1 MGRPHRRRR
10 GGFRLWVSRLG
21 AFLGVLSALLFAAII
36 SGVLYAG
43 VRVRKVAQAMPD
55 STALSRE
62 TAGGITQ
69 IYSTDKVLL
78 GEIYTRFQ
86 ERVDIDQIPQI
97 LRDATI
103 SIEDQR
109 FYEHPGIDLRGIARA
124 LYKNASG
131 ARRGEGA
138 STLTQQLVRNVI
150 LRNREKTVE
159 RKLQEALL
167 AYQVERSMT
176 KNQILERYLNEVN
189 YGGQIYGVKM
199 ATKLYFGKELKDL
212 TISEAALIA
221 GLVQSPPKTYPFR
234 HLEAALDRR
243 NVVLGKMLELKKIT
257 QEQYDKARHE
267 EIKVLPNEPKVV
279 SEEYKAPHFVRY
291 VLRQLKLRHG
301 NEVVLQGG
309 LKIYTTLNWEMQQRA
324 DAILRSSIR
333 AERGRN
339 VTDGAM
345 ICLEPHT
352 GWIRA
357 MAGGVD
363 EKSEVNFTTYGKGRQ
378 PGSTFK
384 PIVYAAAFETGKYG
398 PDSEMIDRPLKLGRK
413 VWPKNYGGSGGHGNS
428 VTIEHAVAHSLNTIP
443 AQLIQRIGWKTVVK
457 LAERMGIKSKFP
469 QNDLS
474 ICLGTSSATPLEMAS
489 VFSTFAN
496 AGDHAEPM
504 AIRLVIDGRGNVLER
519 NEPQIAKSVIRES
532 TAASIGRCLEAVVER
547 GTGKGANTVPGARGK
562 TGTTTDNFD
571 TWFVGYT
578 KELVTAVWACNRQE
592 KVKLD
597 PKTRKPILDENGKPK
612 MGPVYLKMDSDA
624 TGGHVCA
631 PIWGRFME
639 AAVPIQQS
647 AGLEPIPLPEELQKL
662 RGATP
667 QPPPTPQADRLNE
680 DGEVVIS
687 ICEETSKRA
696 TPYCPDVVEKSF
708 PKGIK
713 INPCSLH
720 KAPAESELT
729 AEGTT
734 DTHSTPIPA
743 LATPGPVLV
752 TPAPTPAPTPT
763 PTPEPRR
770 RRRET
775 PPPTPEPRSRVE
787 EERKPETP
795 VPEIELAI
803 CTESSKLANSYCP
816 ERVTRRFPKGTRLR
830 TCTLHKP
837 RPGEEDR

>member
-212 TISEAALIA
+212 TVSEAALIA

-234 HLEAALDRR
+234 HRDAALDRR

-257 QEQYDKARHE
+257 PAQYDKARAE
-267 EIKVLPNEPKVV
+267 DIKILPNEPKVV
-279 SEEYKAPHFVRY
+279 SEEYKAPHFVNY
-291 VLRQLKLRHG
+291 VLRQLKRRHG
-301 NEVVLQGG
+301 NEIVFQGG
-309 LKIYTTLNWEMQQRA
+309 LKIYTTLNWQMQQRA
-324 DAILRSSIR
+324 DEILRAGIR
-333 AERGRN
+333 GERGRE
-339 VTDGAM
+339 VTEGAM

-357 MAGGVD
+357 MAGSVD
-363 EKSEVNFTTYGKGRQ
+363 EKSEVNFTTFGNGRQ
-378 PGSTFK
+378 PGSSFK

-398 PDSEMIDRPLKLGRK
+398 PNTEMIDKPLKLGRK
-413 VWPKNYGGSGGHGNS
+413 VWPRNYGGSGGHGAS
-428 VTIEHAVAHSLNTIP
+428 ISIEDAVATSKNTIP
-443 AQLIQRIGWKTVVK
+443 AQLIQRLGWKTVVN
-457 LAERMGIKSKFP
+457 LAKRMGIKSKFP

-474 ICLGTSSATPLEMAS
+474 ICLGTSPATPLEMAS

-496 AGDHAEPM
+496 GGDHAEPM

-519 NEPQIAKSVIRES
+519 NEPQIAKSVLRES
-532 TAASIGRCLEAVVER
+532 TAAGVGRCLEAVVDR
-547 GTGKGANTVPGARGK
+547 GTGKGAHTVPGARGK
-562 TGTTTDNFD
+562 TGTTTDNRD

-578 KELVTAVWACNRQE
+578 KELVTAIWASNLQL
-592 KVKLD
+592 KPVLD
-597 PKTRKPILDENGKPK
+597 AKGKPVLSENGKPK
-612 MGPVYLKMDSDA
+612 LKSVYKQMDSDA

-631 PIWGRFME
+631 PIWGRFMA

-647 AGLEPIPLPEELQKL
+647 AGLEPIPLPEDLQKL

-680 DGEVVIS
+680 DGEVVIA

-713 INPCSLH
+713 INSCSLH
-720 KAPAESELT
+720 KPPTDSELT
-729 AEGTT
+729 AESPI
-734 DTHSTPIPA
+734 DTRSTP
-743 LATPGPVLV
+743 TP
-752 TPAPTPAPTPT
+752 TPAAPGAAPVTTPAPTPT
-763 PTPEPRR
+763 PEPPR

-787 EERKPETP
+787 EEKRREEPKPETP
-795 VPEIELAI
+795 APEIEI
-803 CTESSKLANSYCP
+803 SVCTESSKQATSYCP
-816 ERVTRRFPKGTRLR
+816 ERVTKRFPKGTRIR
-830 TCTLHKP
+830 MCTIHKP